1 MEQFMKFPARKSRTA
16 FVADEILR
24 SIREGQYRVGDQ
36 LPPERILAEQLGVG
50 RAAIREA
57 LSALQVMSIVE
68 RRIGDGTYIQSN
80 VESGV
85 GLELTLQA
93 LRENKS
99 LGEVWQARKSVEI
112 ILAKLAVEK
121 ADESD
126 IASLQRSLEL
136 IAEAIDREDY
146 DDYADA
152 DQDFHLNFANAAKNP
167 FLQRALS
174 PLLAITHQQLATQV
188 NSQYM
193 AQHAKDMVEEHR
205 AILKA
210 LEERDKSG
218 IARVV
223 EHHFL
228 ASERLFL
235 GLQETKSREV

>member
-1 MEQFMKFPARKSRTA
+1 
-16 FVADEILR
+16 VADEILR

-57 LSALQVMSIVE
+57 LSALQVMRIVE

-223 EHHFL
+223 AHHFL
-228 ASERLFL
+228 ASENLFL
-235 GLQETKSREV
+235 GSHNSDQTKG